1 MRVGTAS
8 RRSAG
13 SAGRKHAGKEG
24 TEVDRPPGVT
34 IARSLRIAA
43 VAAALTAGRASAQ
56 AAAPCD
62 SARADTAGAAVRIIA
77 SVTIAELRFDA
88 QPRATV
94 RTSGCA
100 GASSPVRV
108 IERRNLPERVE
119 PGVTY
124 RDVYVAVEILGRV
137 ESACIAAL
145 AADASL
151 AGVCAPAAR
160 ADTARAPPPR

>member
-1 MRVGTAS
+1 LIGRPCVTIS
-8 RRSAG
+8 RRL
-13 SAGRKHAGKEG
+13 
-24 TEVDRPPGVT
+24 
-34 IARSLRIAA
+34 LRLAA
-43 VAAALTAGRASAQ
+43 LAAALSAGRASAQ
-56 AAAPCD
+56 AAAPCAAGD

-94 RTSGCA
+94 RTTGCG
-100 GASSPVRV
+100 GAASPVRV

-137 ESACIAAL
+137 EAACITAL
-145 AADASL
+145 AGDASL
-151 AGVCAPAAR
+151 AGICDSAVR
-160 ADTARAPPPR
+160 GDTARAPPPR

>member
-1 MRVGTAS
+1 
-8 RRSAG
+8 
-13 SAGRKHAGKEG
+13 
-24 TEVDRPPGVT
+24 VT
-34 IARSLRIAA
+34 IARSLLRIAA
-43 VAAALTAGRASAQ
+43 AAAALTAGRASAQ
-56 AAAPCD
+56 AAAPCAAVD
-62 SARADTAGAAVRIIA
+62 SARSDTAGAEVRIIA

-88 QPRATV
+88 RPRATV
-94 RTSGCA
+94 RTSGC
-100 GASSPVRV
+100 GGTGSPVRV

-160 ADTARAPPPR
+160 ADTARAPPPP